1 MQEES
6 KWFDTKELSNRVVN
20 NLENNPLTA
29 EYNFDA
35 YLIELAIEAAFN
47 EIGKEVGKCER
58 PVILDNIGTF
68 QLEGRQARKH
78 VNPQTGEPLE
88 KPAYQKLK
96 FKPAKALREEIE
108 KHLPDIHSGK
118 RVK

>member
-6 KWFDTKELSNRVVN
+6 KWFDTKELANRVVN
-20 NLENNPLTA
+20 TLENNPLTV

-35 YLIELAIEAAFN
+35 YLVELAIEAAFN
-47 EIGKEVGKCER
+47 EIAKEVGKCER
-58 PVILDNIGTF
+58 EVILDNIGTF

-96 FKPAKALREEIE
+96 FKPAKALRSIAKE
-108 KHLPDIHSGK
+108 HLPDIHRGMD
-118 RVK
+118 VK